1 LIWTIILRTVFIY
14 FFLLVI
20 MRMMGKREIGK
31 LSVFDL
37 IVSFMIADLSAMAID
52 SEKPMYIGITSIL
65 TLAIFQVL
73 ISYLSLKSKKIREWA
88 DGKPVVIVEKGK
100 ILDDQMAKAR
110 YNMDDLMIQLREK
123 NIADVSDVE
132 FAILE
137 TTGKLSVFPKEKKIS
152 EEGVHKSLRPF
163 QMPVPLIIDGKVQD
177 DGLRQIGKTRFW
189 LKNEIQKQGYR
200 DFKEIFYASVNSN
213 GKLFIDRKDS

>member
-1 LIWTIILRTVFIY
+1 MIWTIFLRTVFIY

-37 IVSFMIADLSAMAID
+37 IVSFMIADISAMAID
-52 SEKPMYIGITSIL
+52 SEKPLFIGITTIL
-65 TLAIFQVL
+65 TLALLQVL
-73 ISYLSLKSKKIREWA
+73 LSYLSLKSKRIREWT
-88 DGKPVVIVEKGK
+88 DGKPVMIIKNGE
-100 ILDDQMAKAR
+100 ILDDEMAKAR
-110 YNMDDLMIQLREK
+110 YNLDDLLVQLREK

-137 TTGKLSVFPKEKKIS
+137 TSGKLSVFEKEKKTS
-152 EEGVHKSLRPF
+152 KEGVHKSLRPF
-163 QMPVPLIIDGKVQD
+163 KMPVPLIIDGKVQD
-177 DGLRQIGKTRFW
+177 EGLQQIGKTRFW

-200 DFKEIFYASVNSN
+200 DFKEIYYASMNSN
-213 GKLFIDRKDS
+213 GKLFTDRKDS

>member
-52 SEKPMYIGITSIL
+52 SEKPMFIGIISIL
-65 TLAIFQVL
+65 TLAIFQVF

-110 YNMDDLMIQLREK
+110 YNMDDLMVQLREK

-137 TTGKLSVFPKEKKIS
+137 TTGKLSVFPKEKRTC
-152 EEGVHKSLRPF
+152 EEGVHNSLRPF

-177 DGLRQIGKTRFW
+177 EGLRQIGKTRFW

>member
-177 DGLRQIGKTRFW
+177 DWLRQIGKTRFW

>member
-1 LIWTIILRTVFIY
+1 
-14 FFLLVI
+14 

-177 DGLRQIGKTRFW
+177 DWLRQIGKTRFW

>member
-20 MRMMGKREIGK
+20 MRLMGKREIGK

-52 SEKPMYIGITSIL
+52 SEKPLYIGIISIL
-65 TLAIFQVL
+65 TLAIFQVF

-110 YNMDDLMIQLREK
+110 YNMDDLMVQLREK
-123 NIADVSDVE
+123 NIADISDVE

-137 TTGKLSVFPKEKKIS
+137 TTGKLSVFPKEKKTS
-152 EEGVHKSLRPF
+152 EESVHKSLRPF

-200 DFKEIFYASVNSN
+200 DFKEIFYASINNN

>member
-1 LIWTIILRTVFIY
+1 
-14 FFLLVI
+14 
-20 MRMMGKREIGK
+20 
-31 LSVFDL
+31 
-37 IVSFMIADLSAMAID
+37 MAID
-52 SEKPMYIGITSIL
+52 SEKPLYIGIISIL
-65 TLAIFQVL
+65 TLAIFQVF

-177 DGLRQIGKTRFW
+177 DWLRQIGKTRFW